1 MGDIKKGKKKKRRK
15 KKNNNN
21 NENKINVDEIKEN
34 IENQRKLI
42 CDFVKNLIF
51 EKLNKRLNE
60 CYEKEKNNKNKK
72 VKNNKKEKEF
82 YLYQSITKKN
92 NKKGNEIIPDKLKEK
107 IKKIADIV
115 YKEEEISESNEDEQ
129 AGIVYLINE
138 GRNKQSNI
146 NDIEFSKELGIACQK
161 LPENIK

>member
-1 MGDIKKGKKKKRRK
+1 MT
-15 KKNNNN
+15 
-21 NENKINVDEIKEN
+21 
-34 IENQRKLI
+34 
-42 CDFVKNLIF
+42 KNLQDPI
-51 EKLNKRLNE
+51 LAISLLR
-60 CYEKEKNNKNKK
+60 
-72 VKNNKKEKEF
+72 
-82 YLYQSITKKN
+82 
-92 NKKGNEIIPDKLKEK
+92 KGNEIIPDKLKEK

-161 LPENIK
+161 LPENVTINDLWKIIK